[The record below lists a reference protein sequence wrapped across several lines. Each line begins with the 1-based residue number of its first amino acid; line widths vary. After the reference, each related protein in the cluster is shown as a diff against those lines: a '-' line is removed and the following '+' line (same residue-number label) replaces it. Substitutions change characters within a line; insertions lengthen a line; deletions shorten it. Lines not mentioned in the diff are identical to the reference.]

1 MRIKK
6 GILILFIVL
15 IIIGFTLA
23 YVLNNNFSVIRG
35 NPFSTSKINI
45 LIIGYDSTIN
55 GPPRADT
62 IILSSIDLNTKETGV
77 LFIPRD
83 TRVDIPGH
91 GKNRINASHAFGG
104 VELTDEILESFL
116 DIPID
121 YYVETNFKGFAKII
135 DSLGGIEINIEEPLH
150 YVDNAGGLYI
160 DLPAGENKLNGE
172 EALQYVRYREPTYG
186 DIGRVERQRKFIK
199 ALMKK
204 VISPDIIMKL
214 PSLLKE
220 TVSAVNTNI
229 PLKDVSPFVR
239 LVKNMDLNMMKTAM
253 VPGKPQ
259 YINGAS
265 YWIAEKEELK
275 ILIDNLIRSKEYIK
289 NSKYKVSIFNGNGS
303 SGIAGK
309 LGNELEKYGFITSNI
324 DNAGNFNYQ
333 DTIIKYYDR
342 RDKNTAIGI
351 RKLIG
356 GKIQYKEEEK
366 TEIEII
372 VGNDYLKRIE

>member
-160 DLPAGENKLNGE
+160 NLPAGENKLNGE

-289 NSKYKVSIFNGNGS
+289 NSKYKISIFNGNGS

-309 LGNELEKYGFITSNI
+309 LGNELEKYGFIISNI